1 MRLVLTLFF
10 ITGLAQA
17 SPNQW
22 NQFRGPN
29 GDGDAG
35 NANLPVEFSEIVLK
49 EKLHAR
55 LHPWVQRIPLEDQ
68 QDIDDTHRIVHIS
81 SLVRFCLP
89 GI

>member
-1 MRLVLTLFF
+1 MYCSARPVRWLHVVAHHGSERYSSADHAF
-10 ITGLAQA
+10 
-17 SPNQW
+17 
-22 NQFRGPN
+22 
-29 GDGDAG
+29 
-35 NANLPVEFSEIVLK
+35 LPVEFSEIVLK